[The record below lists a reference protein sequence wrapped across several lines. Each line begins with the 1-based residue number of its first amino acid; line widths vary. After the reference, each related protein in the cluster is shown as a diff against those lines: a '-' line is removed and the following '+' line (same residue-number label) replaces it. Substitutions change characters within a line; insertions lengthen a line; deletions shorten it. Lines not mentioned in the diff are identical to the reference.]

1 MLIINEETQSSN
13 IGPQSTFGIN
23 KNSNP
28 YPLPDTYM
36 FASPDEDLKK
46 SKKKNKEMLKSM
58 KLSESKDN
66 QISLFSNEN
75 KEETE
80 KEEKSIMGQIG
91 VKVPVEEIKQYI
103 SKIPIRNSIMSVSD
117 EGYLTSV
124 SNNIKFGAPNIKLG
138 FNQNINGYRIG
149 VVLNSNLNNIIESD
163 LIEFMEDKL
172 DLQHKSGNMNGLV
185 WNKDYPNIPFNK
197 AYPTYR
203 KIISAVNSFILN
215 HEIFQNSS
223 KNKK

>member
-1 MLIINEETQSSN
+1 MLIINEETQASS
-13 IGPQSTFGIN
+13 IGPQSTFGMN
-23 KNSNP
+23 KNTNP

-36 FASPDEDLKK
+36 FASPDADLKK
-46 SKKKNKEMLKSM
+46 SKKKNKEILKVM

-66 QISLFSNEN
+66 QMSLFDDSN
-75 KEETE
+75 KETE
-80 KEEKSIMGQIG
+80 ENIMGQVG
-91 VKVPVEEIKQYI
+91 VRIPAEEIKQYI
-103 SKIPIRNSIMSVSD
+103 SKIPIRNSIISVSD

-149 VVLNSNLNNIIESD
+149 VVLNSNLNNIIEAD
-163 LIEFMEDKL
+163 LIEFMEDNL
-172 DLQHKSGNMNGLV
+172 GLQHKSGNMNGLV
-185 WNKDYPNIPFNK
+185 WNKDYPDIPFNK
-197 AYPTYR
+197 AYPIYR
-203 KIISAVNSFILN
+203 KIISAVNLFILN

>member
-1 MLIINEETQSSN
+1 MLIINEETQASS
-13 IGPQSTFGIN
+13 IGPQSTFGID
-23 KNSNP
+23 KNPNP

-36 FASPDEDLKK
+36 FASPSADLKK
-46 SKKKNKEMLKSM
+46 SKKRNKEMLKSM

-66 QISLFSNEN
+66 QLSLFNNSN
-75 KEETE
+75 EETE
-80 KEEKSIMGQIG
+80 DNIMGKIG
-91 VKVPVEEIKQYI
+91 VNVPAEEIRQYI

-138 FNQNINGYRIG
+138 FNKSINGYRIG
-149 VVLNSNLNNIIESD
+149 VVLNSNLNNIIEAD
-163 LIEFMEDKL
+163 LIEFMEDSL
-172 DLQHKSGNMNGLV
+172 NLQHKSGNANGLV

-197 AYPTYR
+197 VYPIYR
-203 KIISAVNSFILN
+203 KIISAVNSFILE
-215 HEIFQNSS
+215 HEIFKNSS